1 MLFALLQQ
9 QPQPQPQPADGFVVR
24 IMPPPTDVEG
34 LADVLLG
41 SLGLVG
47 LLVLSAVVLAL
58 LFAGGLYVYRLRFGD
73 PFPSASEQRPGDGGP
88 AGSIT
93 R

>member
-1 MLFALLQQ
+1 MIFFALQQ
-9 QPQPQPQPADGFVVR
+9 GVPEVPKSDGFVVK
-24 IMPPPTDVEG
+24 IMQPPSDVEG

-47 LLVLSAVVLAL
+47 LLVLSAVLLAVV
-58 LFAGGLYVYRLRFGD
+58 FAGGLYVYRLKFGD
-73 PFPSASEQRPGDGGP
+73 PFPSASEQRPGEESTGGH
-88 AGSIT
+88 IT

>member
-1 MLFALLQQ
+1 MMMLAMQ
-9 QPQPQPQPADGFVVR
+9 QPQSDGFMVK
-24 IMPPPTDVEG
+24 IMPPPSDVEG

-47 LLVLSAVVLAL
+47 LLVVSALVLAA
-58 LFAGGLYVYRLRFGD
+58 LFAGGLYIYRLKFAD
-73 PFPSASEQRPGDGGP
+73 PFPSASEQRPGDSGP

>member
-1 MLFALLQQ
+1 MMLVALQQ
-9 QPQPQPQPADGFVVR
+9 PTTPSDGVMVKL
-24 IMPPPTDVEG
+24 IPPPSDVEG

-47 LLVLSAVVLAL
+47 VLVLSAVALAL
-58 LFAGGLYVYRLRFGD
+58 LFAGGLYLYRLWFGD
-73 PFPSASEQRPGDGGP
+73 PFPSASEQQPGEEGQ
-88 AGSIT
+88 AGRIT